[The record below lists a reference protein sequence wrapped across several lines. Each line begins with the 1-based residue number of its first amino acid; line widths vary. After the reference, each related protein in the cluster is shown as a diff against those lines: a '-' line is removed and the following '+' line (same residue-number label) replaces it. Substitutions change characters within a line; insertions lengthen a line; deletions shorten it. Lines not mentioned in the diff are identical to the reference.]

1 MIVSKTSIGLITLAT
16 IVLAVSANAC
26 KDDDGPDGDEGAP
39 AAAPTGTGTGASK
52 IDPRC
57 LPDGGFVDNACDT
70 CENAGCCA
78 TRFGCYD
85 NASCDAAN
93 KKFDECLTAA
103 NKDAAKVKACWDT
116 LSASSSVAKARVD
129 CQRSKCK
136 AECEVP

>member
-1 MIVSKTSIGLITLAT
+1 MALSRAALTTLSIITLGVA
-16 IVLAVSANAC
+16 LLANAC
-26 KDDDGPDGDEGAP
+26 KKEDDDGPDGDEGP
-39 AAAPTGTGTGASK
+39 ATGSGAGASTG
-52 IDPRC
+52 DRRC

-78 TRFGCYD
+78 SRFACYD

-93 KKFDECLTAA
+93 KAFDGCLTAA
-103 NKDAAKVKACWDT
+103 NKDAAKVAKCWSD
-116 LSASSSVAKARVD
+116 LSASGPVAKTRVD